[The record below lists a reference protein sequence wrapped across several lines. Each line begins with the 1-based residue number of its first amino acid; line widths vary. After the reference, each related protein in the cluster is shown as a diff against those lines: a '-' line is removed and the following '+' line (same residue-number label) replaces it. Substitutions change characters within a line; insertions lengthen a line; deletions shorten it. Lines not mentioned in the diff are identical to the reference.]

1 MRHPF
6 LFSLDTG
13 NFYLWNMHFPPW
25 TSVDDAA
32 RLLRDG
38 LVVAIPT
45 ETVYGLAGNAYEPK
59 ALAQIFAIKERPT
72 FDPLIV
78 HICEI
83 SQLAD
88 IAENIPESAYA
99 LARAYWPGPMTMI
112 LPKKDCI
119 PDLCTSGLPSV
130 AVRFPSHPVA
140 QEIIRKA
147 LVPLAAPSA
156 NLFKHVSPTTAEHV
170 AAQLADRGLAGIV
183 DGGPCNVGVE
193 STIVSLVGEPTVLR
207 PGAVTPEMI
216 AAVVGNVKVKESTS
230 KPGQPMAAPGQCDTH
245 YRPQVP
251 LFYGKLP
258 AEFKLPERCVRIA
271 FGDTPGVI
279 PATLNLSETGD
290 MLEATA
296 KLYAYMHDLDDPR
309 YDLILVDQIPNV
321 GVGMALNDRLK
332 RASIKV

>member
-1 MRHPF
+1 MQ
-6 LFSLDTG
+6 
-13 NFYLWNMHFPPW
+13 FPPW
-25 TSVDDAA
+25 TSVDEAA
-32 RLLRDG
+32 RLLHDG
-38 LVVAIPT
+38 QVVAIPT
-45 ETVYGLAGNAYEPK
+45 ETVYGLAGNAFEPK

-78 HICEI
+78 HICDVA
-83 SQLAD
+83 QLAD
-88 IAENIPESAYA
+88 VAENIPEAAYA
-99 LARAYWPGPMTMI
+99 LAKAYWPGPMTMI

-147 LVPLAAPSA
+147 GVPLAAPSA

-170 AAQLADRGLAGIV
+170 AAQLSDRGLAGIV

-216 AAVVGNVKVKESTS
+216 AKVVGEVKVKESTS

-251 LFYGKLP
+251 LLYGKVP
-258 AEFKLPERCVRIA
+258 EGFKLPEHTVRIA
-271 FGDTPGVI
+271 FGKTEGPV
-279 PATLNLSETGD
+279 PATLNLSEIGD
-290 MLEATA
+290 MLEATS

-309 YDLILVDQIPNV
+309 YELILVDPIPDV

-332 RASIKV
+332 RASIKL